1 MIPCHVNTGNEN
13 RFNIADCLVTRK
25 GYPGIVMPFCVFF
38 KGSFANDVFLK
49 SAVFSDQSCSLFLG
63 EFKREADTGPHGS
76 REPVRDATRI

>member
-1 MIPCHVNTGNEN
+1 
-13 RFNIADCLVTRK
+13 
-25 GYPGIVMPFCVFF
+25 MPFCVFF